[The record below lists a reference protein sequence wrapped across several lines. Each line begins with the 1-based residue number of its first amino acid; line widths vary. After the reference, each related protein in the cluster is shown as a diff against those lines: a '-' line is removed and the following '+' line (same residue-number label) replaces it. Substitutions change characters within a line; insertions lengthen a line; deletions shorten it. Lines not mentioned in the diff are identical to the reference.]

1 MKQSAVLALLA
12 FLVSVTAVAGASAPP
27 GPFSTTGYTTAFE
40 FTALPSGYLQFRI
53 QARGGPA
60 HGDDALCQSMYG
72 ASCDRLCAVYGESCG
87 VHGAFEGSFSFDEV
101 GMGEAA
107 SLAGANAGLLTL
119 LTDRG
124 AAELHFSGLAA
135 STGVSGSF
143 AFLGGTGDFQRLTGA
158 GAYAGNVGAIFRVD
172 YQPCGQPGQAAC
184 PRAQCVVRGGE
195 LRTTRSKAFW
205 PLVNAGSRAARLQSL
220 LLHWPPHNGA
230 LTAVYLGDRV
240 LASGY
245 WPASWVELDLSALAL
260 ASRELRAGKSSR
272 LILEFESK
280 GIDPASAS
288 YSFLAT
294 FGQDCAAIH
303 AVFDQ

>member
-1 MKQSAVLALLA
+1 MKHSAVLALLA
-12 FLVSVTAVAGASAPP
+12 LLVSVTAVAAAGAPP

-40 FTALPSGYLQFRI
+40 FRALPSGYLQFRI

-60 HGDDALCQSMYG
+60 HDDDALCQSMYG
-72 ASCDRLCAVYGESCG
+72 APCDRLCAAYGETCG
-87 VHGAFEGSFSFDEV
+87 VHGALEGSFSFDEV
-101 GMGEAA
+101 GMGDVA
-107 SLAGANAGLLTL
+107 SLTGASAGLLTL

-124 AAELHFSGLAA
+124 AAELHFNGLAA
-135 STGVSGSF
+135 STDVSGSF
-143 AFLGGTGDFQRLTGA
+143 AFLGGAGDFQHLAGV
-158 GAYAGNVGAIFRVD
+158 GAYAGNAGAIFRVD

-184 PRAQCVVRGGE
+184 PRAQCVVRGAE
-195 LRTTRSKAFW
+195 LRLARSKAHW
-205 PLVNAGSRAARLQSL
+205 TLVNEGRQTARLQSL
-220 LLHWPPHNGA
+220 LLHWPPQNGA
-230 LTAVYLGDRV
+230 LTAVYLGDRL

-245 WPASWVELDLSALAL
+245 WPASWVELDLGALPL
-260 ASRELRAGKSSR
+260 ASRELRAGKRSR

-280 GIDPASAS
+280 GIDPAPAS